1 MTRENILFAI
11 IGILLGFIVG
21 FMFASSMSQR
31 MPEPQAANRSQAM
44 PADHPPVGGAQN
56 GPDPQAAELYYQIG
70 RYDQSIE
77 FLLKA
82 NQIQPTDY
90 RTVTLLGLTNLD
102 AGHYETAEKWYRAAL
117 KMRQDD
123 VMVLAGLAAA
133 TLEKGDVKAAEDA
146 IAQLEK
152 VDPNSED
159 LPNFKT
165 KLASL
170 KASKS
175 AAYYGEIDILTTFAS
190 STRSIFPSRPTTT
203 T

>member
-1 MTRENILFAI
+1 
-11 IGILLGFIVG
+11 
-21 FMFASSMSQR
+21 
-31 MPEPQAANRSQAM
+31 MPDPQVANRSQAM

-56 GPDPQAAELYYQIG
+56 GADPQAVREQVAASLEKARNEPKNFDAQVKAAELYYQIG

-133 TLEKGDVKAAEDA
+133 TLEKGDAKAAEDA

-170 KASKS
+170 KASK
-175 AAYYGEIDILTTFAS
+175 
-190 STRSIFPSRPTTT
+190 
-203 T
+203 

>member
-1 MTRENILFAI
+1 MSRENLLFGI

-21 FMFASSMSQR
+21 FMFASSMSQKTQ
-31 MPEPQAANRSQAM
+31 QAQVASAGQSL
-44 PADHPPVGGAQN
+44 PADHPPVGAQN
-56 GPDPQAAELYYQIG
+56 PMGNPEEVRAQVTESLEKARNEPKNFEAQVKAAELYYQIG

-133 TLEKGDVKAAEDA
+133 TLEKGDAKAAEDA

-170 KASKS
+170 KAGK
-175 AAYYGEIDILTTFAS
+175 
-190 STRSIFPSRPTTT
+190 
-203 T
+203 